1 MVDKLRDTAAKK
13 EFVRKI
19 MKPNPKNPLPIDSGG
34 RGQAD
39 EKKPLK
45 TKKRLGEILIEGGL
59 LTRGQLEEA
68 LPYQKKSGLKLGQ
81 FLVREG
87 IVSEVQIVDMISN
100 QLNLEKYSTEAY
112 QIDAEL
118 ANVIPADMA
127 FRYQAVPLKKNHLL
141 LTIAMIDPMDI
152 NAVDAIEVYTNNEVE
167 TVICTEQDLNQLLST
182 LYGTYSGIGGV
193 LEDMEEMQY
202 DKEIEKAAITEDVE
216 VSSLQ
221 GMAEEAPV
229 IRLVNSILSQ
239 AVREGASDIHISP
252 EKDYVQVR
260 FRVDGKL
267 HDVPAPPKSMFLPI
281 ISRLKILANMDISIA
296 RVPQDGRFTVKMKN
310 KEINVRASTIPSI
323 YGENLVLRLLDTS
336 SGVYSLERLGM
347 SEMDRNKIVSVINRS
362 YGMILSTGPTGS
374 GKSTSL
380 YSILKTINKPDTN
393 IITVEDPVEYRIE
406 KICQVQLNRKAGMTF
421 ADGLRSILRQDPDV
435 IMVGEIRDTETATVA
450 VQAALTGHKV
460 LSTLHTND
468 AAGAITRF
476 IDMGIEPFL
485 VASTMIVSFA
495 QRLVR
500 TICPHCKKPY
510 KAPPEVLEYWGLA
523 NNRQAGFLH
532 GAGCFNCMHT
542 GYKGRTGIYEVL
554 LIDDMIQNLIL
565 KKQSSHRISRTAKE
579 AGNFMTL
586 KEDAAHKIKQGI
598 TTFEE
603 AASAVM
609 T

>member
-1 MVDKLRDTAAKK
+1 
-13 EFVRKI
+13 
-19 MKPNPKNPLPIDSGG
+19 MKPNPKNPMPLDSGG
-34 RGQAD
+34 SGQAR
-39 EKKPLK
+39 EISKLK

-59 LTRGQLEEA
+59 LTRPQLEEA

-87 IVSEVQIVDMISN
+87 IVTEVQIVDMVSN
-100 QLNLEKYSTEAY
+100 QLNLEKYSAETY
-112 QIDAEL
+112 QIDTEL

-202 DKEIEKAAITEDVE
+202 DKEIEKAAVTEDVE

-310 KEINVRASTIPSI
+310 KEINIRASTIPSI

-347 SEMDRNKIVSVINRS
+347 SEMDRSKLVSVINRS

-485 VASTMIVSFA
+485 VASTMMVSFA

-500 TICPHCKKPY
+500 TICPHCKKPHN
-510 KAPPEVLEYWGLA
+510 APPEVLEYWGLTNSGHA
-523 NNRQAGFLH
+523 SFLH
-532 GAGCFNCMHT
+532 GTGCFNCMHT

-554 LIDDMIQNLIL
+554 LIDDMIQNMIL
-565 KKQSSHRISRTAKE
+565 KKQSSHKIGRAAKE
-579 AGNFMTL
+579 AGKFMTL
-586 KEDAAHKIKQGI
+586 KEDAAQKIEQGI

-603 AASAVM
+603 AASAVL